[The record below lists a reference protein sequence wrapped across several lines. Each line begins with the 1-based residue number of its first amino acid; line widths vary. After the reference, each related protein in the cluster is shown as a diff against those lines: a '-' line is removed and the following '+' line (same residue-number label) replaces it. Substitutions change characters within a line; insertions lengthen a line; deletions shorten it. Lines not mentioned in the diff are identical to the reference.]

1 MFPYCPTGNPY
12 PFEGKSLGCSM
23 IRPSSVMIL
32 SDESRSFI
40 AAKILQWMDTMF
52 IVLLPDL
59 RGELNSRIIGVGYL
73 SFANFISVACLIIR
87 SRISMLYGLG
97 LVRLLLTDVMECSSG
112 DLRRRSSFR
121 RHLAL

>member
-1 MFPYCPTGNPY
+1 
-12 PFEGKSLGCSM
+12 M

-52 IVLLPDL
+52 IALLPDL

-87 SRISMLYGLG
+87 SRISMLDGLG